1 MIDEPDKSEL
11 NYERYWSSRPFN
23 ELLEKAQEFVGKA
36 YSSTMS
42 TTAFLEWALDHTEPG
57 SEEGADIA
65 DAMGKAARMNKML
78 GELSQD
84 VAKLNQRYGA
94 S

>member
-11 NYERYWSSRPFN
+11 NYERYWSSRRLN

-36 YSSTMS
+36 YAGTMS
-42 TTAFLEWALDHTEPG
+42 TLAFLEWSLDHTEPG
-57 SEEGADIA
+57 SEMGADIA
-65 DAMGKAARMNKML
+65 EAMEKASRMNKML
-78 GELSQD
+78 GKLQQD
-84 VAKLNQRYGA
+84 VSQLHQRYGA